1 MANADNIAKD
11 EWIQKYSNR
20 LLGLWLQQQTP
31 FAVTCTYKT
40 QIKED
45 LAEFYEDPLKKKF
58 IEKTY

>member
-1 MANADNIAKD
+1 MANEDNTDKD
-11 EWIQKYSNR
+11 KWLRKYSNR

-31 FAVTCTYKT
+31 FGITCSYKT

-45 LAEFYEDPLKKKF
+45 LAEFYADPLKKKF